1 MRSRLAILA
10 VLLLAA
16 RAQAADGAGGGNLWL
31 TPDQLGQKLLQ
42 AGDAA
47 AAARTYAD
55 PRRRAYAELRA
66 GDYAAA
72 ARDFEAF
79 GDSDGQYD
87 RGNALVGAGDLQGAL
102 QAYNAALAR
111 NPDNRDA
118 RRNRDLVAQ
127 ALKQQEQQ
135 QQQQQGQQQQQ
146 PGTDRQPQKGE
157 QSGQQQASS
166 GDRNAHHGQS
176 EASAAGK
183 DNTGSSENEQQ
194 KAEARNEAGKRPDS
208 GPDHTPNQA
217 PASPPSGQ
225 SHQDTSTPAATDEA
239 AQARRDVRDSVGG
252 PAANEPAQATARQAQ
267 PGAAEDRTAPVPRTE
282 QQLAQ
287 EQWLRRIPDD
297 PGGLL
302 RRKFMIE
309 HMLRQQGRDH
319 QQDQHQ

>member
-1 MRSRLAILA
+1 MNVRLAILA
-10 VLLLAA
+10 VLLVAA
-16 RAQAADGAGGGNLWL
+16 RAQAADGAGGGSLWL
-31 TPDQLGQKLLQ
+31 TPDQLGERLLQ
-42 AGDAA
+42 AGDAP

-55 PRRRAYAELRA
+55 PRRKAYAELRA

-72 ARDFEAF
+72 ARDFGAF

-102 QAYNAALAR
+102 QAYDAALAR
-111 NPDNRDA
+111 NPDNGDA
-118 RRNRDLVAQ
+118 RHNRDLVAQ

-135 QQQQQGQQQQQ
+135 QQQRKQQQQ
-146 PGTDRQPQKGE
+146 PGTDRQPQKG
-157 QSGQQQASS
+157 QQPGQQQASP
-166 GDRNAHHGQS
+166 GEQNAHPGTS

-183 DNTGSSENEQQ
+183 DQAAGSENGQQ
-194 KAEARNEAGKRPDS
+194 KAEARNEAEKRPDS
-208 GPDHTPNQA
+208 GPDRTPNQA

-225 SHQDTSTPAATDEA
+225 SHQDTSTQSAADEA
-239 AQARRDVRDSVGG
+239 TQARRDVGGSVGRS
-252 PAANEPAQATARQAQ
+252 AANEPAQALDRQAQ
-267 PGAAEDRTAPVPRTE
+267 PGAAEDRTASAPRTE

>member
-1 MRSRLAILA
+1 MNVRLAILA
-10 VLLLAA
+10 VLLLAM
-16 RAQAADGAGGGNLWL
+16 RAQAAEGPGGGSLWL
-31 TPDQLGQKLLQ
+31 TPDQLGERLLQ

-47 AAARTYAD
+47 AAARTYTD

-72 ARDFEAF
+72 ARDFKAF

-102 QAYNAALAR
+102 QAYDAALAR

-118 RRNRDLVAQ
+118 RHNRDLVAQ

-135 QQQQQGQQQQQ
+135 QQQRQQQQQ
-146 PGTDRQPQKGE
+146 PGTDRQPQKGD

-166 GDRNAHHGQS
+166 GERNAHSGTS

-183 DNTGSSENEQQ
+183 DQASGSENEQQ
-194 KAEARNEAGKRPDS
+194 KPNARNVSGNKPDS
-208 GPDHTPNQA
+208 GLDRTSNQA
-217 PASPPSGQ
+217 PTSAPSGQ
-225 SHQDTSTPAATDEA
+225 SRQDTSTQAAADEA
-239 AQARRDVRDSVGG
+239 TQARRDVGDSVGRS
-252 PAANEPAQATARQAQ
+252 AANEPAKAPDRQAQ
-267 PGAAEDRTAPVPRTE
+267 PGAAEDRAASASKTE

-309 HMLRQQGRDH
+309 HMLRQQGREN